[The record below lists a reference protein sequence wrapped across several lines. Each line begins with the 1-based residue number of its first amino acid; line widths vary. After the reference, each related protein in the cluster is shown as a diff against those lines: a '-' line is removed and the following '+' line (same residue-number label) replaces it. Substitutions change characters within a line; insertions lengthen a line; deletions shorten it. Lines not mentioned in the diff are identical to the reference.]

1 MKDTSPVLHSV
12 PCPLFSHV
20 LSICF
25 PAERTTSGTHRPKK
39 ARQTQDLAS
48 ERVQHPPGPPEHK
61 HPLPLESRESTCNLG
76 RGHSSSA
83 QSSPLRFVPDIDL
96 LGLPAP
102 PSSPI
107 SSGPPLFPP
116 SADVL
121 EDDIAAK
128 ERRGGRHS
136 PGFTPLPGLPGD
148 QLLSDF
154 LAVAPPLNHS
164 PGHTQ
169 VGEQ

>member
-1 MKDTSPVLHSV
+1 MKDTSLSSTW
-12 PCPLFSHV
+12 FSV
-20 LSICF
+20 LSFLTFVSF
-25 PAERTTSGTHRPKK
+25 PAERTTGGTHRPKK
-39 ARQTQDLAS
+39 ARQTQDLVS

-61 HPLPLESRESTCNLG
+61 HPLPPESRESTCNLG

-83 QSSPLRFVPDIDL
+83 QSSPLRFLPDLDL
-96 LGLPAP
+96 LGLPIP
-102 PSSPI
+102 PSSPT

-121 EDDIAAK
+121 EDDIAAS
-128 ERRGGRHS
+128 ERCGGRQS

-164 PGHTQ
+164 PGHAQ